1 MQDEIN
7 DLKEEIKKLKS
18 QLQSNQGY
26 FKDPAQKDLFDSGE
40 YHLPS
45 APVPGA
51 YMTQIRKLRKWEKQ
65 KKNEQYL
72 RRRYPIVEE
81 AYQKLQFAKR
91 LCSD

>member
-51 YMTQIRKLRKWEKQ
+51 YMTVSYTQLTLPTNRE
-65 KKNEQYL
+65 
-72 RRRYPIVEE
+72 V
-81 AYQKLQFAKR
+81 
-91 LCSD
+91 

>member
-7 DLKEEIKKLKS
+7 DLKEQIRQLQC
-18 QLQSNQGY
+18 QLQSDQGP
-26 FKDPAQKDLFDSGE
+26 FKDPAQKDLFDSGG

-51 YMTQIRKLRKWEKQ
+51 YMTQIRKLRKWERQ

-81 AYQKLQFAKR
+81 AYQKLQFAKK
-91 LCSD
+91 LCS